1 MDNVTTQHLDEIVI
15 SLENTAK
22 DKGFV
27 TYDDINNALSMS
39 RVTPEDIEYILAAL
53 GSKNIETRKSDDVK
67 IELAPHYARRPDS
80 GLTRY
85 VWVRLCDTFLNGGTD

>member
-22 DKGFV
+22 NKGFV

-53 GSKNIETRKSDDVK
+53 GSKNI
-67 IELAPHYARRPDS
+67 
-80 GLTRY
+80 
-85 VWVRLCDTFLNGGTD
+85 

>member
-1 MDNVTTQHLDEIVI
+1 MLTGDEDYLIRAKNGFNCNLAKIHGDGKSYSIYGFDEI
-15 SLENTAK
+15 TGG
-22 DKGFV
+22 GF
-27 TYDDINNALSMS
+27 AS
-39 RVTPEDIEYILAAL
+39 
-53 GSKNIETRKSDDVK
+53 KSDDVK